1 MSDDT
6 MRAPGERAQGEVVE
20 VRDGR
25 GRRRRDG
32 VRAQTISVK
41 RWAKRAL
48 EADRAEYPDEG
59 QHAERPRTRA
69 ECPPPGEPCPWV
81 SCKHHLYLDVNDRT
95 GSIKLNFPDLEVW
108 ELPETCALRV
118 ADRDGATLEE
128 IAALMNLTR
137 ERVRQLEGRALRR
150 VHLAVFGKPAAYP
163 EIVERAPPRPT
174 QPTPDPVPAPVVL
187 PEATDAQ
194 PEHRVTHALH
204 LAGWRKVKVRKL
216 APSRWQSP
224 DGRLVSQAVAYRE
237 AAALIGGG
245 P

>member
-1 MSDDT
+1 MDGDA
-6 MRAPGERAQGEVVE
+6 MRAPGERAQGDVVE
-20 VRDGR
+20 VRDGS
-25 GRRRRDG
+25 GR
-32 VRAQTISVK
+32 VRSKTISIK
-41 RWAKRAL
+41 RLGIRAL
-48 EADRAEYPDEG
+48 ERGRVEYPDEG

-174 QPTPDPVPAPVVL
+174 QPTPDPVPAP
-187 PEATDAQ
+187 EATDATDAQ

>member
-1 MSDDT
+1 MDGDA

-20 VRDGR
+20 VRDGS
-25 GRRRRDG
+25 GR
-32 VRAQTISVK
+32 VRSKTISIK
-41 RWAKRAL
+41 RLGIRAL
-48 EADRAEYPDEG
+48 ERGRVEYPDEG
-59 QHAERPRTRA
+59 QHEERPRTRA

-118 ADRDGATLEE
+118 TDRDGATLEE

-174 QPTPDPVPAPVVL
+174 QPTPDPVPAP
-187 PEATDAQ
+187 EATDATDAQ